1 MTPVRHHIPSIKGG
15 GMLARHFV
23 RQEEEDVRKEII
35 LAMGAMVILAG
46 CGLAGDDSAKIPV
59 KPKWP
64 GPPYHISFD
73 TKAAKPNAAGV
84 TIPNII
90 YKGNPEALENR
101 ATLVV
106 RFDASGAA
114 KKDGPVANKMIMAP
128 VDIKDVEGVLPPE
141 YMDAADQGLARFF
154 GAYGIKGKV
163 KISVAIDRSS
173 LTPQASDTEVEN
185 KRLSDWVPV
194 EVVFKNPH
202 RG

>member
-1 MTPVRHHIPSIKGG
+1 VKKG
-15 GMLARHFV
+15 
-23 RQEEEDVRKEII
+23 II
-35 LAMGAMVILAG
+35 LAMGAMVFLAG
-46 CGLAGDDSAKIPV
+46 CGLAGDEASKVPA

-73 TKAAKPNAAGV
+73 TKATKPNAAGV
-84 TIPNII
+84 TIPSIT
-90 YKGNPEALENR
+90 YKGNPEALEKR

-114 KKDGPVANKMIMAP
+114 KKDGPMANKMIMAP
-128 VDIKDVEGVLPPE
+128 VDIKDAAGALPAE
-141 YMDAADQGLARFF
+141 YMDAADQGLARIFA
-154 GAYGIKGKV
+154 AYGVKGKV

-185 KRLSDWVPV
+185 KRLSDWMPL

-202 RG
+202 KG